1 MNQFARESL
10 EEIIARHAGDLRPAT
25 PPATS
30 GRFAWYAANSDAL
43 APVRID
49 ESRKAR
55 NLREVKRIAYRYPW
69 GQMLIQRAMDRAGV
83 SEDSELSEP
92 DVDALL
98 QEARKLDERA
108 QYVCDDGEA
117 PPAR

>member
-25 PPATS
+25 PPASS
-30 GRFAWYAANSDAL
+30 GRFAWYAANFDAL

-55 NLREVKRIAYRYPW
+55 NLREAKRIAYRYPW
-69 GQMLIQRAMDRAGV
+69 GQMIIQRAMDHAGV
-83 SEDSELSEP
+83 GDDTELSEA
-92 DVDALL
+92 DVDLLL
-98 QEARKLDERA
+98 QEVRRHDERA